1 MHEMILQVDLSG
13 CWLGKL
19 KGDLDLDISL
29 IDTIPLLHKPSGVQ
43 DLVDIDLNG
52 NDPELVMERLRSMND
67 VEFVSSPGTSGSKL
81 KLIVGTSS
89 CLGCRAL
96 SSAEAFLLSAKVL
109 DDGWVEWRVVHDKKE
124 ALGNLLKRLDGTGM
138 KYRVLEEREFKN
150 LDSLTKEQERV
161 LKAALDMGYYNFPK
175 DVGVRELALK
185 LGVSTAYISYTLR
198 SAQKKVIQLY
208 LKR

>member
-1 MHEMILQVDLSG
+1 
-13 CWLGKL
+13 
-19 KGDLDLDISL
+19 
-29 IDTIPLLHKPSGVQ
+29 
-43 DLVDIDLNG
+43 
-52 NDPELVMERLRSMND
+52 
-67 VEFVSSPGTSGSKL
+67 
-81 KLIVGTSS
+81 
-89 CLGCRAL
+89 
-96 SSAEAFLLSAKVL
+96 
-109 DDGWVEWRVVHDKKE
+109 VVHDKKE